1 MLHKTTI
8 NGSTLELL
16 NRLMDDDVLTDFILV
31 GGTALALQLGHR
43 ISVDVDLFSSKPF
56 DENELADYLRTNYHF
71 ELDFI
76 SKNTLKGEINGV
88 QLDCIAHQYPWIN
101 SAKVEEN
108 IRLASFG
115 DIAAFKLNAIAGNGT
130 RIKDFID
137 VAYLSS
143 QISLNKMLEGYEMK
157 YNANPIIP
165 IKAIAFFDDINFNEP
180 IKMSNGLK
188 FNWGKIEKRL
198 KSMQDHPDRIF
209 PALN

>member
-8 NGSTLELL
+8 DGSTLELL

-137 VAYLSS
+137 VAYSSS
-143 QISLNKMLEGYEMK
+143 QISLNKMLDAYEMK
-157 YNANPIIP
+157 YTSNRIMP
-165 IKAIAFFDDINFNEP
+165 IKALTYFTDINFNEP
-180 IKMSNGLK
+180 IQMADGSKL
-188 FNWGKIEKRL
+188 NWRKIEKRL
-198 KSMQDHPDRIF
+198 KEIQDYPDRIF
-209 PALN
+209 QTLK